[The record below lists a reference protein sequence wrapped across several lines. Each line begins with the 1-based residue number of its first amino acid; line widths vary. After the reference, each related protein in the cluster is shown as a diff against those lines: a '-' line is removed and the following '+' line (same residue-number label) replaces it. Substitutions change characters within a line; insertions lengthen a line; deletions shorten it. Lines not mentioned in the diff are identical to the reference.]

1 MGPVL
6 PLVALGVGL
15 IGTAGQVISGLGAA
29 ESEAGQFETVAQFQD
44 IEARSIVDTAAA
56 EEEMDRRRTARALGR
71 LRAVGA
77 ATGVDPGA
85 GSLLLLE
92 LDSAKEAELS
102 ALTIRQRG
110 QLGAFEK
117 RVGAQLSR
125 RQAAI
130 ARGRKGGIIAKGIF
144 QGASLLAGFAGRG
157 GGGDGRGGTTPSVF
171 SRTGG
176 ISPRAV
182 GGLE

>member
-1 MGPVL
+1 MIQAL
-6 PLVALGVGL
+6 PLIALGVGL

-29 ESEAGQFETVAQFQD
+29 ESEAGQFETVAQFQE
-44 IEARSIVDTAAA
+44 IEARSIVDSAAA

-77 ATGVDPGA
+77 VSGVDPSS

-92 LDSAKEAELS
+92 LDSAKEAELN
-102 ALTIRQRG
+102 ALQIRQRG
-110 QLGAFEK
+110 ALGAFEK
-117 RVGAQLSR
+117 RVGAQLSQ

-130 ARGRKGGIIAKGIF
+130 ARGRKGGIIAKGVF

-157 GGGDGRGGTTPSVF
+157 GFGGGGGGVTGSPLAGETF
-171 SRTGG
+171 GQIGTISR
-176 ISPRAV
+176 R
-182 GGLE
+182 